1 MEQAEQERV
10 PAAAAMKAN
19 KISPLCCVSPEPRD
33 DRTDE
38 VPVDAGKQLAG
49 LVLLNN
55 ERDKDQLVGCDWW
68 DCIIYYAVS

>member
-19 KISPLCCVSPEPRD
+19 KISPLYCVSPEPRD

-55 ERDKDQLVGCDWW
+55 ERDKDQLTRL
-68 DCIIYYAVS
+68 

>member
-1 MEQAEQERV
+1 M
-10 PAAAAMKAN
+10 
-19 KISPLCCVSPEPRD
+19 LCEPRD
-33 DRTDE
+33 DRTDQ
-38 VPVDAGKQLAG
+38 VPVDAGKQLAE